1 MVSFSLLLCR
11 IGVFLSYQELFSEI
25 ENYSKKYSTFF
36 EIYEEHFSKYIKPV
50 TFVEIGIFHGGSL
63 EFWKKVLPIG
73 SRIIGI
79 EINQEANQIVID
91 GVEIF
96 IGDQS
101 NPEFWSIFF
110 EKIGKVDIVLDDG
123 GHTNKQQI
131 VTTLQCMKHIN
142 NDGLIVIEDTHFSF
156 LRQVGNPSKLSF
168 INWAKL
174 CVDSL
179 NLRYSNRD
187 NEKYLVETKNL
198 IAKKVHSIIFYESVV
213 VFQIKKVSLPTIV
226 TAGSVKS
233 HINQFRVLDEFELSN
248 WKITKELRKFI
259 SNKKIRYFASKIIFL
274 KRYLHFKKQNL
285 EQRKY
290 FREIES
296 L

>member
-1 MVSFSLLLCR
+1 M
-11 IGVFLSYQELFSEI
+11 SYQEVFNEI
-25 ENYSKKYSTFF
+25 ENYSKKYSTLF
-36 EIYEEHFSKYIKPV
+36 EIYEEHFSRYKKPV
-50 TFVEIGIFHGGSL
+50 TFVEIGVFHGGSL
-63 EFWKKVLPIG
+63 EFWKKVLPKG

-79 EINQEANQIVID
+79 EINKDASQIMID

-101 NPEFWSIFF
+101 NPEFWDTFF

-131 VTTLQCMKHIN
+131 VTTFQCLKHIN
-142 NDGLIVIEDTHFSF
+142 NNGLIVIEDTHFSF

-174 CVDSL
+174 CVDGL
-179 NLRYSNRD
+179 NLRYLNRN

-213 VFQIKKVSLPTIV
+213 IFQIKKVSLPTIV
-226 TAGSVKS
+226 TAGTAKS
-233 HINQFRVLDEFELSN
+233 RISQFRVLDEFELSN
-248 WKITKELRKFI
+248 SRVTIELKKFI
-259 SNKKIRYFASKIIFL
+259 SNKKIRIFLSKIIFL

-290 FREIES
+290 FKEMEC